1 MSFSPGVKNLLRLTI
16 LMGVV
21 EALIEFK
28 TFKTTTEDV
37 KIMVNLILFYTKV
50 QEFIKEGL
58 KASGAGKKKI
68 DDDGTTSQS
77 GSDADGSAVEGTS
90 GGGGAG
96 GGSGGGGSKSAASA
110 FSVNKAH
117 RYASVSV
124 VATCRLLC
132 EITLV

>member
-1 MSFSPGVKNLLRLTI
+1 
-16 LMGVV
+16 MGVV

-50 QEFIKEGL
+50 QDFIKEGL
-58 KASGAGKKKI
+58 KASGAGKKKV

-96 GGSGGGGSKSAASA
+96 GSGSGSGGGSKSAGSA

-117 RYASVSV
+117 RCFSVLV
-124 VATCRLLC
+124 VAICGLIC
-132 EITLV
+132 ENTEV

>member
-1 MSFSPGVKNLLRLTI
+1 
-16 LMGVV
+16 MGVV

-50 QEFIKEGL
+50 QDFIKEGL
-58 KASGAGKKKI
+58 KASGAGKKKV

-96 GGSGGGGSKSAASA
+96 GSGSGSGGGSKSAGST

-117 RYASVSV
+117 RCFSVLV
-124 VATCRLLC
+124 DAICRLIC
-132 EITLV
+132 EISQV